1 MVEDRPIPIPIF
13 FYHHPLQRSLLVF
26 LHNLYLSILFLE
38 VFFHT
43 QLLFIYNE
51 IRFHLLAG
59 LNYVSI
65 KKHNNIT
72 YILKILTRKLFY
84 LGI

>member
-1 MVEDRPIPIPIF
+1 MVEDRPIPIPI
-13 FYHHPLQRSLLVF
+13 LLPPPPTTKSS
-26 LHNLYLSILFLE
+26 LHNLYLSVLFLE

-43 QLLFIYNE
+43 QLLFIYNK

-72 YILKILTRKLFY
+72 FILKILTRKSF
-84 LGI
+84 

>member
-13 FYHHPLQRSLLVF
+13 LPPSPTTKSS
-26 LHNLYLSILFLE
+26 LHNLYLSVLFLE

-43 QLLFIYNE
+43 QLLFIYYE
-51 IRFHLLAG
+51 IRFCLLVG

-72 YILKILTRKLFY
+72 YI
-84 LGI
+84 